1 MSYDRDFQ
9 HVVIVQEYVS
19 EGSLK
24 DMIYRKVQYV
34 HEDIMAAVH
43 SWYLQADADAD
54 WSEKYR
60 RRSKGLHN
68 GTVMLYG
75 RQILEVKQDSYSW

>member
-1 MSYDRDFQ
+1 
-9 HVVIVQEYVS
+9 VIVQEYVS

-24 DMIYRKVQYV
+24 DMIYRKVQCENIPKSNHGSCV
-34 HEDIMAAVH
+34 FNL
-43 SWYLQADADAD
+43 WYLQADADAD

-68 GTVMLYG
+68 KTVILYG
-75 RQILEVKQDSYSW
+75 RHILEVTTRA

>member
-9 HVVIVQEYVS
+9 HIVIVQKYVS

-24 DMIYRKVQYV
+24 DMIYRKVQC
-34 HEDIMAAVH
+34 EDISKIVMAALYL
-43 SWYLQADADAD
+43 WYLQADADAD

-60 RRSKGLHN
+60 RRSKGLPN
-68 GTVMLYG
+68 KTVMLYG
-75 RQILEVKQDSYSW
+75 RHILEVITRA